1 MKNFIY
7 IITMSISFASCQSLE
22 IHLVTNPEGAEV
34 SVFNPAEKGFIE
46 LGKAPLT
53 ITKELLTEKRI
64 PIDQH
69 LQILAKKAQYSSES
83 ILLDI
88 GTRPKIDLAMKL
100 DKDPSNED
108 NKQVEMNAFLE
119 SSIQKFI
126 DVQRLVQNQRYDEA
140 IGIVNQQLQRFPSS
154 AQMWEM
160 KGSLEIL
167 KKTPKLALESFDQ
180 SLKINP
186 ANDRL
191 RSLYLKLKGG
201 TL

>member
-1 MKNFIY
+1 MLANK
-7 IITMSISFASCQSLE
+7 
-22 IHLVTNPEGAEV
+22 
-34 SVFNPAEKGFIE
+34 
-46 LGKAPLT
+46 
-53 ITKELLTEKRI
+53 KRI